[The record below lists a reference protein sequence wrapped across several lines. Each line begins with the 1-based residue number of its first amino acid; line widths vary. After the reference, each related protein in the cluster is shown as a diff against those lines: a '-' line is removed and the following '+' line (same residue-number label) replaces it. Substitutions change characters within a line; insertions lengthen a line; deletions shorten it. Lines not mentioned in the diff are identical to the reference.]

1 MIIRLLLLFTLIVVA
16 PFSRAGFDPVMEDID
31 IFMTNPS
38 IASERPN
45 VLIILDTSANWGS
58 YFATEK
64 SALISVVNGLTDQ
77 YNVGLAHNA
86 GGNIEGS
93 YLRYAVRQMSST
105 NKTALS
111 SMVNALSGAPS
122 TSGGDKTNNSVAG
135 LSLAEAYR
143 YFKGL
148 PSYSATTS
156 NAGHADKTD
165 YAGNATNS
173 YITALAGN
181 AFSATPTTASTYNS
195 PVTDGCQRNFVIYIS
210 NGKGSNQTGET
221 TAAKNL
227 LATAKNNDV
236 ATTGDTNA
244 LKISP
249 LSPSGNE
256 TDSWFD
262 EWAKFLA
269 QTGFSM
275 TVGSSTR
282 TITAQTYVVE
292 VNPGAQSADLQWT
305 ATLKSGASNG
315 KGKYFAATGDD
326 PGASLLEALNAIFNE
341 IQAVNSVFAST
352 TLPVSVNVRGTNLN
366 QVYIG
371 MFRPDANKA
380 PRWYGNLKLYKLALA
395 ADNKTLQMVDA
406 AGTSA
411 ESNTT
416 GFIVDTARS
425 FWTTDSNFWSFRS
438 DEENGQGGQS
448 DSPDGDL
455 VEKGAVAQQLR
466 LSYATTQEARKLYT
480 CTTGTYS
487 SQCAPCTIAGA
498 GSAKTCSSGSSLSA
512 TPFSTDNSDI
522 TTINLGLGTKDVASL
537 SAKVTKSVTSI
548 ADRRNVAIS
557 NSLTGAKSITAISNG
572 ATSYTLSSLSPF
584 DPTKSMTINS
594 LTASTSTSS
603 YSIGD
608 ASGSGTNATIT
619 VKIAKGS
626 TTANPCNGKTT
637 ITVSGNN
644 KIPNGTYSIGT
655 ASNTVTTYGGGA
667 GTAAWAITFTATV
680 GNGANASGTLFCSG
694 NSTVATASVGSLPT
708 GLSTN
713 SRIRVSGAAPDAF
726 NGDFLVNSVSGNTF
740 TYTIGSTQGA
750 ATAPGTLSVYNTVSG
765 GTYSP
770 SSTTVRITGTTT
782 ANHGYAANNSVT
794 LAGVTPA
801 TSNGLAVYNSA
812 VTLATASGS
821 TFTYDMSFAGST
833 NGYPPAA
840 ATAFG
845 HVYAGATTTV
855 IATVAA
861 HGFASASSIDI
872 TGIDSCYNVTG
883 ATLFYIDV
891 DRFSYTTPSACP
903 PLASIPVGAAVSGSS
918 YSNTITAT
926 LSGHGYAAGDQIT
939 IADGTNAAH
948 NGTFTVVTPAT
959 VDAASNT
966 FTYTN
971 TFGGGAASGPSG
983 QYTVRL
989 ATNPLV
995 YVAAAGHGFSTTD
1008 SITIAGATPAGYNG
1022 TKTITR
1028 VDDDNFTF
1036 VNSSGLEIGA
1046 YTAGTLTAAKNTT
1059 TARATSVNHGFS
1071 NNASVVISGAVPNDF
1086 NGTFTITYVDANTFT
1101 YPLASAQ
1108 GDANGTIVAAAG
1120 TGSSSERDQIIAWV
1134 RGQDNQEDEDNDT
1147 TATDCRASI
1156 HGDVLHSRPAV
1167 INYNRY
1173 GGDNDVY
1180 IFYGAN
1186 DGVFRSVKGGYGTD
1200 SGDTSGL
1207 TPGQEAWGFVPTEG
1221 FSKLKRLRN
1230 NSPVIGSNYKRP
1242 YFLDGPIGV
1251 YSVDG
1256 NGDGKL
1262 QSSSATD
1269 HVYLYVGARRGGR
1282 YMYSL
1287 DITNPTTPAYRWK
1300 IDNSVSGFEEL
1311 GYTWSLPQPVS
1322 NINAR
1327 TNPVLIFGGGYDP
1340 DVEDIENCTIT
1351 STSAA
1356 AYNAGAGTYTSGT
1369 VTYSAGTITYASSG
1383 TGCSVANPVST
1394 TKTRSMGRALYVIDA
1409 VTGEKIWWA
1418 SYRGSG
1424 ADLEVVGMDFAI
1436 PSDIT
1441 VIKNS
1446 SGGKTNRAYFGDTG
1460 GNMWRFDFNDSNPK
1474 NWTVT
1479 KIAAISNQASA
1490 ADRRKFLYPPDV
1502 VSQTG
1507 YDVVMIGAGDREH
1520 PFDNTVTNRFYTFK
1534 DRGTDLGPGT
1544 GDTHY
1549 LADSNADTVGE
1560 TLTVNSRVGV
1570 AGGSGNPV
1578 ISHSPSVATDGEL
1591 YDATNNCIQQ
1601 ACTGSTDAEKAA
1613 AKIAQATLMSAADG
1627 WFITLGVGEK
1637 VIGNAVAL
1645 NGIIFFNTNQPS
1657 QEADTSCVGNLGI
1670 ARQYQVQISNAGAW
1684 DPENT
1689 GNKTKTDRSSVHAGG
1704 GYLPS
1709 PVHVV
1714 VQVEDSEGNLVTKE
1728 GVISGTEVQ
1737 TPTTG
1742 AIGSR
1747 TRRFWYKEID

>member
-1 MIIRLLLLFTLIVVA
+1 MIARLLLLLSLLLVA
-16 PFSRAGFDPVMEDID
+16 PVSRAGFDPVMEDID

-93 YLRYAVRQMSST
+93 YVRYAVRQMGST

-148 PSYSATTS
+148 TSYSATTS
-156 NAGHADKTD
+156 NAGHAEKTD
-165 YAGNATNS
+165 YSGNATNS
-173 YITALAGN
+173 YITSLAGN
-181 AFSATPTTASTYNS
+181 AFATTPTTTSTYAS
-195 PVTDGCQRNFVIYIS
+195 PVTDGCQRNFIIYIS
-210 NGKGSNQTGET
+210 NGKGSNQVGEKT
-221 TAAKNL
+221 TAMNL
-227 LATAKNNDV
+227 LATAKNDDV
-236 ATTGDTNA
+236 TATGDANT

-275 TVGSSTR
+275 TVGSSVR

-292 VNPGAQSADLQWT
+292 VNPGAQSADQQWT
-305 ATLKSGASNG
+305 ATLKSGASKG

-380 PRWYGNLKLYKLALA
+380 PRWFGNLKLYKLALA

-406 AGTSA
+406 AGSSA

-425 FWTTDSNFWSFRS
+425 FWTIGSDFWSFRTE
-438 DEENGQGGQS
+438 EENGQGGQS

-466 LSYATTQEARKLYT
+466 LSYASSQAARKLYT
-480 CTTGTYS
+480 CTTGTYAG
-487 SQCAPCTIAGA
+487 QCAPCTIAGA
-498 GSAKTCSSGSSLSA
+498 GTAKTCGSSTALST
-512 TPFSTDNSDI
+512 TPFSTVNTDI
-522 TTINLGLGTKDVASL
+522 TTINLGLGTKDIASL
-537 SAKVTKSVTSI
+537 SAKVTKSVTGI

-557 NSLTGAKSITAISNG
+557 NSLAGSKSITAIANG
-572 ATSYTLSSLSPF
+572 ATSKTLSSLTPF
-584 DPTKSMTINS
+584 DISKSMSISS
-594 LTASTSTSS
+594 LTAFGSATGTISVSAKSSSGSSVTLTFSQSGNPCSGKDTVVVAGNHASVNGTWSITSS
-603 YSIGD
+603 AHISNNP
-608 ASGSGTNATIT
+608 ARSSVTFTVTGTPDPNTQGT
-619 VKIAKGS
+619 VNCMSKT
-626 TTANPCNGKTT
+626 TTA
-637 ITVSGNN
+637 
-644 KIPNGTYSIGT
+644 
-655 ASNTVTTYGGGA
+655 
-667 GTAAWAITFTATV
+667 TATV
-680 GNGANASGTLFCSG
+680 S
-694 NSTVATASVGSLPT
+694 SLPA
-708 GLSTN
+708 GLTN
-713 SRIRVSGAAPDAF
+713 SSRILISGASPSAF
-726 NGDFLVNSVSGNTF
+726 NGNFQVNGVSGNTF
-740 TYTIGSTQGA
+740 TYTIGSSQGV
-750 ATAPGTLSVYNTVSG
+750 ATTAGTLDVYNTVSG
-765 GTYSP
+765 GSYSATA
-770 SSTTVRITGTTT
+770 STVRVTGTTT
-782 ANHGYAANNSVT
+782 ANHGYVASNSVT
-794 LAGVTPA
+794 LTGVTPS
-801 TSNGLAVYNSA
+801 TSNGLAVYNSP
-812 VTLATASGS
+812 VTLATASGA
-821 TFTYDMSFAGST
+821 TFTYDMSFAGSS

-845 HVYAGATTTV
+845 SVYAGATTTV
-855 IATVAA
+855 TITSAA
-861 HGFASASSIDI
+861 HGFPNLSTIDI
-872 TGIDSCYNVTG
+872 TGINSCYNVTG
-883 ATLFYIDV
+883 ASLNYIGV
-891 DRFSYTTPSACP
+891 DQFSYTTASACP
-903 PLASIPVGAAVSGSS
+903 PLSSIPVGAAVSGSS

-926 LSGHGYAAGDQIT
+926 LASHGYAAGDQII
-939 IADGTNAAH
+939 IANGTNTAH
-948 NGTFTVVTPAT
+948 HGTFTVVTPAA
-959 VDAASNT
+959 VDPASST

-971 TFGGGAASGPSG
+971 TFGGNPPSGPSG

-995 YVAAAGHGFSTTD
+995 YVTAPGHGFTTSD
-1008 SITIAGATPAGYNG
+1008 SITIAGAVPAGYNG
-1022 TKTITR
+1022 TRTITR
-1028 VDDDNFTF
+1028 IDDDSFTF
-1036 VNSSGLEIGA
+1036 ANTSGTEIGA
-1046 YTAGTLTAAKNTT
+1046 YVSGTVTASENTT
-1059 TARATSVNHGFS
+1059 TARATSVNHGFA

-1086 NGTFTITYVDANTFT
+1086 NGTFTIAYVDANTFT
-1101 YPLASAQ
+1101 YPILTAQ
-1108 GDANGTIVAAAG
+1108 GDASGTIVAAAG
-1120 TGSSSERDQIIAWV
+1120 SGSSSERDQIINWV
-1134 RGQDNQEDEDNDT
+1134 RGQDNQENENSNGVT
-1147 TATDCRASI
+1147 TDCRASV

-1186 DGVFRSVKGGYGTD
+1186 DGVFHAIKGGYGTD
-1200 SGDTSGL
+1200 SDDNNGL
-1207 TPGQEAWGFVPTEG
+1207 SPGQEAWGFVPTEG
-1221 FSKLKRLRN
+1221 FSNLKRLRN
-1230 NSPVIGSNYKRP
+1230 NSPVIGSSFKRP
-1242 YFLDGPIGV
+1242 YFLDGPIGI

-1256 NGDGKL
+1256 NADGKIL
-1262 QSSSATD
+1262 AASATD

-1287 DITNPTTPAYRWK
+1287 DVTNPTAPAFRWK

-1340 DVEDIENCTIT
+1340 QVEDIENCTIT
-1351 STSAA
+1351 ATSAA
-1356 AYNAGAGTYTSGT
+1356 SYNAGTGVYTPGT
-1369 VTYSAGTITYASSG
+1369 VTYSAGTITYASTG
-1383 TGCSVANPVST
+1383 TGCTVANPVAT
-1394 TKTRSMGRALYVIDA
+1394 TKTRGMGRALYVVDA
-1409 VTGEKIWWA
+1409 VTGEKIWSA

-1424 ADLEVVGMDFAI
+1424 ADLEVAGMDFAI

-1441 VIKNS
+1441 VIKNTT
-1446 SGGKTNRAYFGDTG
+1446 GGKTNRAYVGDTG
-1460 GNMWRFDFNDSNPK
+1460 GNMWRFDFNDINPK
-1474 NWTVT
+1474 NWTIT
-1479 KIAAISNQASA
+1479 KIASISTLSA
-1490 ADRRKFLYPPDV
+1490 AANRRKFLYPPDV
-1502 VSQTG
+1502 VSQVG
-1507 YDVVMIGAGDREH
+1507 YDAIMVGAGDREH
-1520 PFDNTVTNRFYTFK
+1520 PFDNTVTNRFYLFK
-1534 DRGTDLGPGT
+1534 DRGSDLGPGT

-1549 LADSNADTVGE
+1549 LADSNSDSVGE
-1560 TLTVNSRVGV
+1560 TLTVNSRTGV
-1570 AGGSGNPV
+1570 AAGSGNPV
-1578 ISHSPSVATDGEL
+1578 ISHSPTVATDGEL
-1591 YDATNNCIQQ
+1591 YDATNNCVQE
-1601 ACTGSTDAEKAA
+1601 ACSGSTAAEKAA
-1613 AKIAQATLMSAADG
+1613 AKTAQANLISAADG

-1645 NGIIFFNTNQPS
+1645 NGIVFFNTNQPS
-1657 QEADTSCVGNLGI
+1657 QEADASCVGNLGI
-1670 ARQYQVQISNAGAW
+1670 ARQYQVQMADAGAW

-1689 GNKTKTDRSSVHAGG
+1689 GTKTKSDRSSVHAGG

-1747 TRRFWYKEID
+1747 TRRYWYKEID